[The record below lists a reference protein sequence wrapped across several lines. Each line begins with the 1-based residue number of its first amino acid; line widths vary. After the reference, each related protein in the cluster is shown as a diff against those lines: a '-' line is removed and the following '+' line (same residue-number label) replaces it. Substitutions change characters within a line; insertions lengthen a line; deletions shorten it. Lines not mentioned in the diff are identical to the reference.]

1 MMQNSMM
8 RASMVQPS
16 RRQVLAGSA
25 AFGALS
31 VVSVKAWAAGD
42 DGVSH
47 AAEAIHQEPTFKASR
62 KRVYE
67 ALTDAKQFD
76 QVSRMSE
83 AMQSMATGTKPA
95 ELSSEVGGAFSLFG
109 GYVNGRQLELVPDE
123 RIVQAWRSEGWKPG
137 EYSIVRFVLTDDGAG
152 TKIIFDHRG
161 FPPSTAE
168 HLAEGWKANYWTPLE
183 KYLDQKPKSE

>member
-1 MMQNSMM
+1 MQTSMI
-8 RASMVQPS
+8 QTS
-16 RRQVLAGSA
+16 RRQILAGSA

-31 VVSVKAWAAGD
+31 VVSVKAWAIAD
-42 DGVSH
+42 DGISRT
-47 AAEAIHQEPTFKASR
+47 AEAIHQEPTFKASR

-83 AMQSMATGTKPA
+83 AMQSMAKETKPA
-95 ELSSEVGGAFSLFG
+95 EMRSEAGGAFSLFG
-109 GYVNGRQLELVPDE
+109 GYVNGRQLELVPDQ

-137 EYSIVRFVLTDDGAG
+137 EYSIVRFVFTDEGSG

-183 KYLDQKPKSE
+183 KYLEQQPKSE